1 MRTYFEL
8 EGKTWPLPA
17 HDRRMLRY
25 AKVVIPFVI
34 AAGAALFNSGCS
46 SDTGENPGDGG
57 AGGSGGSSGETS
69 SSSSSSSGNSSSS
82 SSGTPGCGDM
92 QTDVNNCG
100 ACGNRCAPGQTC
112 AAGVCTCGMSSVA
125 FAEVQ
130 TILTQ
135 RCATAGCHTGATA
148 KEGLD
153 MSAGNAYGELVNIA
167 SKQCGASRMLVLPNK
182 PDESYLI
189 DKLMG
194 VDMCGPFA
202 KRMPP
207 SAALPTSDIQ
217 TISDWICGGA
227 LEN

>member
-1 MRTYFEL
+1 M
-8 EGKTWPLPA
+8 
-17 HDRRMLRY
+17 
-25 AKVVIPFVI
+25 I
-34 AAGAALFNSGCS
+34 NSGCS
-46 SDTGENPGDGG
+46 SGSGENSGEGG

-69 SSSSSSSGNSSSS
+69 SSSSSNSSSS
-82 SSGTPGCGDM
+82 SSGTMGCGDL
-92 QTDVNNCG
+92 QTDPQNCG
-100 ACGNRCAPGQTC
+100 MCGNQCAPGQTC
-112 AAGVCTCGMSSVA
+112 AAGVCTCGTSSVA

-130 TILTQ
+130 TIFTQ
-135 RCATAGCHTGATA
+135 HCATYGCHTGSIA

-153 MSAGNAYGELVNIA
+153 LSAGTAHGELVNVA

-182 PDESYLI
+182 PDQSYLI

-194 VDMCGPFA
+194 VEMCEPFA

-227 LEN
+227 LGN